1 MAAPDAGVASAPHSN
16 VRADSCVATYRRQR
30 QYHTIQCSDRVK
42 LDLRV
47 EEGLEGGGDVIRVV
61 VPIVSFAVAVAVIV
75 RMVVMGHDGYID
87 GI

>member
-16 VRADSCVATYRRQR
+16 IRADSCVATYRR

-87 GI
+87 SI